1 MDKKVK
7 NFLEKGAIA
16 CLIIAALMALLLTL
30 QYDAS
35 YYKYY
40 DSYSLYKTTIAGWGC
55 LFYGHF
61 YSDSEGICWMF
72 FIIGS
77 LCLITA
83 IVLGIMYLVLR
94 KCELQIT
101 ENNVK
106 GKTLLGK
113 EVVLPL
119 YMVSAYSTR
128 KFLSTISVATAS
140 GITKFALI
148 GNYQEIGEVLSKKI
162 NERQQKTEASATKP
176 AEADSLDQ
184 LTKLKALLDNGVISQ
199 EEFDAKKKQLLGL

>member
-1 MDKKVK
+1 MFVLSR
-7 NFLEKGAIA
+7 FSGELIAI
-16 CLIIAALMALLLTL
+16 C
-30 QYDAS
+30 
-35 YYKYY
+35 
-40 DSYSLYKTTIAGWGC
+40 
-55 LFYGHF
+55 F
-61 YSDSEGICWMF
+61 CWMF

-77 LCLITA
+77 LCLIMA

-128 KFLSTISVATAS
+128 EFLSTISVATAS

-199 EEFDAKKKQLLGL
+199 EEFDAKKKQILGL